1 MLIFSFF
8 VGVIMSEQNCIFCS
22 IINKKIPATVVMEND
37 EVIVIN
43 DLHPKAPVHY
53 LVIPKKHIADF
64 MGLTDEN
71 EKILHNVR
79 QMIQKVGM
87 SLPEQ
92 SFRLLINNGTGA
104 GQSVFHLHV
113 HMLAGKT
120 MGGF

>member
-1 MLIFSFF
+1 
-8 VGVIMSEQNCIFCS
+8 MSEPNCIFCS

-43 DLHPKAPVHY
+43 DINPKAPVHY

-71 EKILHNVR
+71 EKILHSVR
-79 QMIQKVGM
+79 KMIQKIGM
-87 SLPEQ
+87 SMPGQ
-92 SFRLLINNGTGA
+92 SFRLLLNNGADA
-104 GQSVFHLHV
+104 GQSVFHLHF
-113 HMLAGKT
+113 HMLAGKI

>member
-1 MLIFSFF
+1 MP
-8 VGVIMSEQNCIFCS
+8 EQNCIFCN
-22 IINKKIPATVVMEND
+22 IINKKIPATVVVEND

-53 LVIPKKHIADF
+53 LVIPKKHISDF

-79 QMIQKVGM
+79 TMIQQIGA
-87 SLPEQ
+87 SLPGQ
-92 SFRLLINNGTGA
+92 SFRLLINNGAGS

-113 HMLAGKT
+113 HMLAGKI